1 MESGT
6 SDLTIP
12 SSSSPMTFN
21 KNMVHIVNHVRKRD
35 CDRIP
40 TDPPLREIC
49 QARAE
54 FVPLQQIPIRLNV
67 ASQHPPYP
75 PRLHDLLDLQHDL
88 GNAPLE
94 PDDRASP
101 ALRSQRSKFLGAA
114 QMLSQR
120 PLDVDRLARSNGGR
134 YEG

>member
-1 MESGT
+1 ME
-6 SDLTIP
+6 
-12 SSSSPMTFN
+12 
-21 KNMVHIVNHVRKRD
+21 
-35 CDRIP
+35 
-40 TDPPLREIC
+40 
-49 QARAE
+49 
-54 FVPLQQIPIRLNV
+54 
-67 ASQHPPYP
+67 
-75 PRLHDLLDLQHDL
+75 LHDLLDLQHDL